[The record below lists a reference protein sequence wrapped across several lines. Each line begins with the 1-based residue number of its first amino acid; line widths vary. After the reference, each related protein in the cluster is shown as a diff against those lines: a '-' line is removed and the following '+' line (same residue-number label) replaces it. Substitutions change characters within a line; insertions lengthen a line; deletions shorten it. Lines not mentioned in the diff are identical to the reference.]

1 MEPVNINQIQNSMQ
15 MGAIRRAQTITTPD
29 KTQEGNENGARKAAA
44 DTAGKAAGQVEDAAA
59 KGIYGDVL
67 DISEDGDTVTARPEA
82 LQKLEDGMVTL
93 KSGGEDEKS
102 VTEME
107 KESAEHRA
115 ELIEER
121 REKAEESRE
130 ARQEMREEQEKKA
143 EDKAAEDTSANIGSL
158 KGYPD
163 SMVDTLYRQG
173 KIDSRTYNSEIERR
187 EEIDEMRG
195 MGEEDQ
201 TERAAEE
208 NDAFSREMTGNI
220 AQGEQDNRE
229 TEALFTAAE
238 NGRLDIAKDI
248 FTDTDKN

>member
-29 KTQEGNENGARKAAA
+29 KTQEANDNNARKAS
-44 DTAGKAAGQVEDAAA
+44 DTAGKVANQTEDAAA

-93 KSGGEDEKS
+93 KSGGEDDKS
-102 VTEME
+102 VTKME
-107 KESAEHRA
+107 RESAEHRA
-115 ELIEER
+115 ELMEER

-130 ARQEMREEQEKKA
+130 ERKELREEQEQKA
-143 EDKAAEDTSANIGSL
+143 EDKAAENTSANIGSL

-163 SMVDTLYRQG
+163 NMVDTLYRQG
-173 KIDSRTYNSEIERR
+173 KIDSLTYNSEIERR
-187 EEIDEMRG
+187 EELDEMRG
-195 MGEEDQ
+195 MGEENQ
-201 TERAAEE
+201 TGRVEEE
-208 NDAFSREMTGNI
+208 NNAFSREMTDNI
-220 AQGEQDNRE
+220 AQGEQEDRE

>member
-15 MGAIRRAQTITTPD
+15 MGAVRRAQTITNPD
-29 KTQEGNENGARKAAA
+29 KTQDNADNAARKAA
-44 DTAGKAAGQVEDAAA
+44 DTAGKAANQAEDAAA

-107 KESAEHRA
+107 RESAEKRA
-115 ELIEER
+115 ELMEER

-130 ARQEMREEQEKKA
+130 ARQARREEQEQKA
-143 EDKAAEDTSANIGSL
+143 EDKAAENTSNINSL

-163 SMVDTLYRQG
+163 NMVDTLYRQG

-187 EEIDEMRG
+187 ERLDEMRG
-195 MGEEDQ
+195 VGEEDT
-201 TERAAEE
+201 TERNIE
-208 NDAFSREMTGNI
+208 NNNAFNREMTGIN
-220 AQGEQDNRE
+220 AQGEQDERQ

-238 NGRLDIAKDI
+238 NGRIDIAKDI
-248 FTDTDKN
+248 FTDNEKN